1 MSDAWNN
8 RTAPAAD
15 EANAPSMQCRIYD
28 RIPVQ
33 DQNGTSYFYCL
44 ELSAGNTFDFGFC
57 RKENV
62 PSLLKDVLT
71 IGNTRVVK
79 GAYPDLMIPTVPSVQ
94 WVKQS
99 RKYDPSHVIMWLENS
114 IKLSEEYKDVI
125 PRLRRMGMRFAIRV
139 DALGDMAGAPEMLN
153 CLDYLLVDSSRASE
167 YFTVVQNLRQKNPAL
182 KTIAFKRE
190 VSIFSFT
197 KAEAKNFDFV
207 LGCVQNDFL
216 NYDMLRPKWQH
227 EMLRTF
233 AQLYSGIYD
242 VKEVGNMVS
251 HYPLMATATKGL
263 MGSKQLTNL
272 TIKHNNSAA
281 TLNETPGLTQF
292 DIRNYLAI
300 SVGYNLF
307 TMTEKQVCE
316 QNHKEFDISAVNYEP
331 FVASIL
337 FGKIVDMMSQESCD
351 DVSAPLGFMTGFLR
365 YAHVFL
371 HDDEKRTFDEFPL
384 SAVAECYNGGGG
396 QLGTIIR
403 FNKLMSEHKV
413 DDALMNEGGNTI
425 SKELFYSYISHA
437 FTWTDAV
444 LRAIGIIK
452 EQKAEDEEDQ

>member
-1 MSDAWNN
+1 MSDSWSN
-8 RTAPAAD
+8 RSKSTVSEDAS
-15 EANAPSMQCRIYD
+15 APSMQCRIYD

-33 DQNGTSYFYCL
+33 DKNAKSYFYCL

-71 IGNTRVVK
+71 IGTTRVVK
-79 GAYPDLMIPTVPSVQ
+79 GAYHDLMIPTVPSNL
-94 WVKQS
+94 WVRQS
-99 RKYDPSHVIMWLENS
+99 RKYDPSHIIMWLENS
-114 IKLSEEYKDVI
+114 IVLTEEYKDAI
-125 PRLRRMGMRFAIRV
+125 TRLRRMGMRFAIRI
-139 DALGDMAGAPEMLN
+139 DAMGDMAKTPEMLN
-153 CLDYLLVDSSRASE
+153 NLDYLLVDNSKASE
-167 YFTVVQNLRQKNPAL
+167 FFTVIQGLRQKNPNL
-182 KTIAFKRE
+182 KSIGFKRE

-197 KAEAKNFDFV
+197 KAEAKNFDLV
-207 LGCVQNDFL
+207 LGCVQNDLLKYETF
-216 NYDMLRPKWQH
+216 RPKWQH

-242 VKEVGNMVS
+242 VKEVGNLVS
-251 HYPLMATATKGL
+251 HYPLMATATKGM
-263 MGSKQLTNL
+263 MGSKPLTNL
-272 TIKHNNSAA
+272 TIKRNNAA

-307 TMTEKQVCE
+307 TLTEKQVCE
-316 QNHKEFDISAVNYEP
+316 QNHKEFDLNDVNYEP
-331 FVASIL
+331 FGASIL
-337 FGKIVDMMSQESCD
+337 FGKIVDLMSQEGCD

-371 HDDEKRTFDEFPL
+371 HDDEKRTFEEFPL

-403 FNKLMSEHKV
+403 FNKLMAEHKV
-413 DDALMNEGGNTI
+413 DDALDFEGGQAI
-425 SKELFYSYISHA
+425 AKEQFYSYISHA
-437 FTWTDAV
+437 FAWTDAV
-444 LRAIGIIK
+444 IRAIGIIK
-452 EQKAEDEEDQ
+452 DPKNDDFD